1 MANNTNSTCMVY
13 VAASVDGFIARP
25 DGDVQWL
32 QRPEYSVE
40 AMKGLSYEQFITD
53 IDAVV
58 MGRNTFEKVLGFGE
72 WAYDIPVVVLTTR
85 DLKIP
90 DRLKGLVS
98 VDAGN
103 PEDIINRLA
112 QKKLK
117 RLYID
122 GGLTIQ
128 EFLLADCID
137 ELIITRIPVLLGSGI
152 PLFSMAGAERT
163 LKLLNAV
170 SSKNGFVQERYI
182 VT

>member
-1 MANNTNSTCMVY
+1 MANNTNSTCLVY
-13 VAASVDGFIARP
+13 VAASVDGFIARA
-25 DGDVQWL
+25 DGDVEWL

-72 WAYDIPVVVLTTR
+72 WAYDIPVVVLTSR
-85 DLKIP
+85 SLDIP
-90 DRLKGLVS
+90 DRLKGKVS
-98 VDAGN
+98 IDAGT
-103 PEDIINRLA
+103 PEAIIKRLT
-112 QKKLK
+112 QKKLT

-128 EFLLADCID
+128 AFLLADCID
-137 ELIITRIPVLLGSGI
+137 ELIITRIPVLLGSGL
-152 PLFSMAGAERT
+152 PLFSMAGAERP

-170 SSKNGFVQERYI
+170 ASKNGFVQERYLVI
-182 VT
+182 

>member
-1 MANNTNSTCMVY
+1 MANNTNSTCLVY
-13 VAASVDGFIARP
+13 VAASVDGFIARA
-25 DGDVQWL
+25 DGDVEWL

-72 WAYDIPVVVLTTR
+72 WAYNIPVVVLTSR
-85 DLKIP
+85 SLDIP
-90 DRLKGLVS
+90 DRLKGKVS
-98 VDAGN
+98 SDAGT
-103 PEDIINRLA
+103 PEAIIKRLT
-112 QKKLK
+112 QKKLT

-128 EFLLADCID
+128 AFLLADCID
-137 ELIITRIPVLLGSGI
+137 ELIITRIPVLLGSGL
-152 PLFSMAGAERT
+152 PLFSMAGAERP

-170 SSKNGFVQERYI
+170 ASKNGFVQERYLVI
-182 VT
+182 

>member
-1 MANNTNSTCMVY
+1 MAKNTNSTCMVY

-40 AMKGLSYEQFITD
+40 AMKGLSYEQFVTD

-182 VT
+182 VI

>member
-1 MANNTNSTCMVY
+1 MSTSTSSTCMVY

-25 DGDVQWL
+25 DGDVAWL
-32 QRPEYSVE
+32 QRPEYSD
-40 AMKGLSYEQFITD
+40 APMKGLSYEQFITD

-85 DLKIP
+85 PLEIPNQLKSM
-90 DRLKGLVS
+90 VS
-98 VDAGN
+98 VDSGT
-103 PEDIINRLA
+103 PEAIIKRLA
-112 QKKLK
+112 QKKLN

-128 EFLLADCID
+128 AFLLADCID
-137 ELIITRIPVLLGSGI
+137 ELIITRIPVLLGSGL
-152 PLFSMAGAERT
+152 PLFSMAGAERP

-170 SSKNGFVQERYI
+170 SSKNGFVQERYLVI
-182 VT
+182 